1 MRPTYTVIDL
11 AAIRSNLQVCKNS
24 IGGQAKLLA
33 VVKAN
38 AYGHGSVE
46 VARAAVDAG
55 AEYLAVAIPEEGLR
69 LREAGL
75 NANILILGAI
85 LPESADMAVEND
97 LIATVFTP
105 EQVLALEAAAKKRNK
120 PCRVHIKIDTGMNR
134 IGFTSE
140 QAFSEA
146 LDALSD
152 CPNLRFEG
160 MFTHFA
166 VSELP
171 DPSFTLLQAERFQKY
186 VALAHARG
194 YHPLLHAS
202 NSGATLNLK
211 ELQFDMVRGGI
222 AMYGCHPIGHSVEGV
237 DLQPVLS
244 WKTVITYIKEVPAG
258 VGVSYGLRFT
268 TDRPMRI
275 ATLPVG
281 YGDGYKRCLSNQTD
295 VLIQGVRA
303 RQIGTICMDQ
313 MMVDVTDIP
322 KASLGDEVVLIG
334 TQGEACITADELAD
348 KAGTIS
354 YEILLS
360 IDQRVPRA
368 YIE

>member
-1 MRPTYTVIDL
+1 MDIPPRLQRFRGAGPRLPVHFKS
-11 AAIRSNLQVCKNS
+11 IR
-24 IGGQAKLLA
+24 
-33 VVKAN
+33 
-38 AYGHGSVE
+38 
-46 VARAAVDAG
+46 
-55 AEYLAVAIPEEGLR
+55 AEP
-69 LREAGL
+69 
-75 NANILILGAI
+75 
-85 LPESADMAVEND
+85 
-97 LIATVFTP
+97 
-105 EQVLALEAAAKKRNK
+105 
-120 PCRVHIKIDTGMNR
+120 
-134 IGFTSE
+134 IGFHLR
-140 QAFSEA
+140 QAFFEA

-313 MMVDVTDIP
+313 MMWT
-322 KASLGDEVVLIG
+322 
-334 TQGEACITADELAD
+334 
-348 KAGTIS
+348 
-354 YEILLS
+354 
-360 IDQRVPRA
+360 
-368 YIE
+368 